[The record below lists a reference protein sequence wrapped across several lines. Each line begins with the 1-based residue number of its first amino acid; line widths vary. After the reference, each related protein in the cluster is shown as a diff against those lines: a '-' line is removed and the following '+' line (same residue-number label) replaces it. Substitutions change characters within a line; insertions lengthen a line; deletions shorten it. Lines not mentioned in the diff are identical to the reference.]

1 MSRMLFVAAAVSAA
15 LAVPV
20 IASPQAGNWDTL
32 GVATA
37 VAGSNSGHVS
47 VRSYEQ
53 YNLIRI
59 CSDASVRLTD
69 LRVSFY
75 GGDRQDI
82 ALGATVP
89 GGGCT
94 SAIDLKGYQRSIQRV
109 RMRFEPAQANLR
121 VEAR

>member
-1 MSRMLFVAAAVSAA
+1 MLFVAATVSAA
-15 LAVPV
+15 LAVPAG
-20 IASPQAGNWDTL
+20 ASPHAGNWDTL
-32 GVATA
+32 GIATA
-37 VAGSNSGHVS
+37 AAGSNSGHVS

-53 YNLIRI
+53 YDVIRI

-69 LRVSFY
+69 LRVNFY
-75 GGDRQDI
+75 NGDRQDI

-94 SAIDLKGYQRSIQRV
+94 SAIDLKGNQRSIQRV
-109 RMRFEPAQANLR
+109 RMRFEPTQAKLR